1 MKAAAFDPRRLDVAA
16 FARAGATLAGETSIG
31 QLPRLRDSASD
42 PAAAAPVTWRAE
54 GRWDRAPG
62 GEGEPV
68 MRLMGQATVPLT
80 CQRCLQPLVQDVSI
94 DRAYRF
100 VATEAQAE
108 ALDLGSDDEVLSLG
122 GTLDVLALV
131 EDELILALPLV
142 PRHAA
147 CPQPLASPDAAE
159 RAGNGGAHPF
169 AVLAGLRRRDEGEC

>member
-62 GEGEPV
+62 GEGGPV
-68 MRLMGQATVPLT
+68 MRLLGQATVPLT
-80 CQRCLQPLVQDVSI
+80 CQRCLQP
-94 DRAYRF
+94 
-100 VATEAQAE
+100 QAE

-131 EDELILALPLV
+131 EDEFILALPLV